1 MSDRQENLSAFV
13 DGESQQFDIDLLQND
28 KELQAKWQNYHLLG
42 DTLRGDA
49 IKVTDTSILDAIA
62 DALDDEPTILAPR
75 RSKRKT
81 VWDNVVSLSKQS
93 SQFAVAAGVAA
104 VMILGV
110 QSYNTE
116 QTQPFMTAPTSGP
129 QGGLSPVSLSQSRTV
144 ENPNRQAV
152 TEQRKRI
159 NALLVDHKQQVRLQA
174 VLDETKAAKT
184 ISEGTPQ

>member
-49 IKVTDTSILDAIA
+49 INVTNTSILDAIA

-159 NALLVDHKQQVRLQA
+159 NALLADHKQQVRLQA
-174 VLDETKAAKT
+174 VLDETKASKT